1 MVLFI
6 QQLYN
11 LTMRQ
16 KIKLSALIFILF
28 SLVNNTFGQKGYPIT
43 SIVSELVNSEG
54 LQKLPPKSKS
64 ILSGKTGEFDI
75 DERFYYQ
82 IRNEFVEKPE
92 MVLPLSCFIKKIEY
106 IIRFGENVYGP
117 FYIEGNNIPQ
127 GNDPSRFST
136 TPRNLLN
143 PVKSEVLDK
152 LNSRNINNLQII
164 FKGIWYTKDELH
176 KEKKQCIELNQI
188 DKESRI
194 DVFTLTIKK
203 FGLIVLFDLS
213 PLSKEGSQLTLDVVS
228 GLVKNLSKTSID
240 YVSVL
245 NKPTFSNV
253 MVSVP
258 FLKYEGREWF
268 YKNFEL
274 ETVMVMDLADKNKLT
289 GFGFG
294 VGALGVKDKTLK
306 AGIFWQENKP
316 NYYVGVSVRGLANW
330 LSNYK

>member
-1 MVLFI
+1 MVHFI

-11 LTMRQ
+11 LTMIQ
-16 KIKLSALIFILF
+16 KILNISIILF
-28 SLVNNTFGQKGYPIT
+28 VLSLNTYAQKGYAIS
-43 SIVSELVNSEG
+43 SIVSELVNSDG

-64 ILSGKTGEFDI
+64 IISGKNGEFDI

-92 MVLPLSCFIKKIEY
+92 MILPLGCFIKKIEY
-106 IIRFGENVYGP
+106 IVRFGENVYGP

-127 GNDPSRFST
+127 GNDASRFST
-136 TPRNLLN
+136 TPRNLLTSL
-143 PVKSEVLDK
+143 KTEVLDK

-164 FKGIWYTKDELH
+164 FKGIWYTKEELL
-176 KEKKQCIELNQI
+176 KEKSQCVNLNQI
-188 DKESRI
+188 DKETRTDI
-194 DVFTLTIKK
+194 FTLTIRK
-203 FGLIVLFDLS
+203 FGLIVLFDIS
-213 PLSKEGSQLTLDVVS
+213 PLSKEGAQLTLDVVS
-228 GLVKNLSKTSID
+228 GLVKNISKTSID

-245 NKPTFSNV
+245 NKSTFSNV

-274 ETVMVMDLADKNKLT
+274 ETVLVMDLEENTKPT

-294 VGALGVKDKTLK
+294 VGALGFKDKTFK
-306 AGIFWQENKP
+306 AGIFWQDNKP
-316 NYYVGVSVRGLANW
+316 NYYLGLSVRGLANW